1 MLYKKM
7 FLKILFFVFL
17 FFSNFFLYLAIT
29 FHIIFGFV
37 LLNFSVICLILFFYS
52 FNKKDERNLTD
63 QVLDSAENHPI
74 IKSARER
81 LKKN

>member
-1 MLYKKM
+1 M
-7 FLKILFFVFL
+7 FLKVSFLILV

-29 FHIIFGFV
+29 FHIIFGFF
-37 LLNFSVICLILFFYS
+37 LLNFFVICLILFFYS
-52 FNKKDERNLTD
+52 FNKKKEQNLTD